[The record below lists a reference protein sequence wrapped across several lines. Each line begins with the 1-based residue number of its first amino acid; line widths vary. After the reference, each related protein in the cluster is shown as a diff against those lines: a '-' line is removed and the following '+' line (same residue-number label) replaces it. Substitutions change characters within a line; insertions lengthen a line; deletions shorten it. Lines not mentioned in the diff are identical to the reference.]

1 MTPIR
6 PVAAATATAVA
17 AVLAFAELPAHAA
30 SQIGP
35 ATSFT
40 LQVSQAGA
48 VTTITSGDAIPNID
62 SVKATIR
69 AYYGATKGAN
79 PANPSG
85 PQIYLPNLTTSAY
98 AKNTKAIAD
107 SILDDL
113 DGPAPANAAVVF
125 DVDSTLLSDYG
136 NEEEMNY
143 NYNPALNEA
152 WVLGKHFPAVP
163 GMVDLVETL
172 KSEGYAIYAI
182 TGRPASQEDATIDNL
197 TEQGFTEDGT
207 PTGTAIFNADNVY
220 TNDKSAAA
228 QPWLDCDDHCST
240 VEYKAG
246 TRKYIEAGADHIAG
260 NADDLNIVLSVGDQ
274 WSDLQ
279 GGYADD
285 TQKIPNPT
293 YFLPS
298 PNIPNAPAGDA
309 AMVLPTTYTMAPD
322 GSTGATLT
330 DGDKI
335 PNIGP
340 VFTAVRAYYG
350 ATKVNGVYTASTTS
364 SPYLTQMAAL
374 EAAWTPAVVSACQTG
389 AAKVAAAADAIA
401 YANGLLKPA
410 KKAVKKAKKAVK
422 KAKKSHLS
430 KKAKKA
436 KVKKAKKRLKKA
448 NKKLAHV
455 QNVVTAMDL
464 PRTPAAVFDADDT
477 TLWNYDM
484 EDGAM
489 GFNYDVNLADQW
501 IQAQKTPA
509 VPGMPALAKA
519 AAAAG
524 CTIVGLTGRSTSQQA
539 ATIGNLTKVG
549 YVDAAG
555 APLFTA
561 ANYYTKPTTMPSYL
575 DCGDDAKCS
584 TIEFKAGTR
593 QYLEDVKG
601 LDIVANFGDQFS
613 DLHGGYADA
622 SYKLPNPMYYLP

>member
-1 MTPIR
+1 MRFTR
-6 PVAAATATAVA
+6 TTVAAAATAVA
-17 AVLAFAELPAHAA
+17 ATLALGQLPAYAA
-30 SQIGP
+30 SQMGP

-40 LQVSQAGA
+40 LQVSQTGA
-48 VTTITSGDAIPNID
+48 VTTPTEGDAIPNVD

-69 AYYGATKGAN
+69 AYYGATKGTN

-85 PQIYLPNLTTSAY
+85 AQIYLPNLTTSAY
-98 AKNTKAIAD
+98 AKNTEAIAED
-107 SILDDL
+107 ILAAL
-113 DGPAPANAAVVF
+113 DTTAPADAAVVF

-143 NYNPALNEA
+143 IYDSTKNAA
-152 WVLGKHFPAVP
+152 WVTGRLFPAVP
-163 GMVDLVETL
+163 GMVDLVTTL
-172 KSEGYAIYAI
+172 KTEGYAIYAI
-182 TGRPASQEDATIDNL
+182 TGRPASQEADTIANL
-197 TEQGFTEDGT
+197 TEAGFVDGT
-207 PTGTAIFNADNVY
+207 TAIFDADNTY
-220 TNDKSAAA
+220 TKDVTNQS
-228 QPWLDCDDHCST
+228 WVDCTVDGDATCST
-240 VEYKAG
+240 VEYKAL
-246 TRKYIEAGADHIAG
+246 TRKHIEDTDAKD
-260 NADDLNIVLSVGDQ
+260 IVLAVGDQ

-293 YFLPS
+293 YYLPS
-298 PNIPNAPAGDA
+298 ANIPGAPDGDA

-330 DGDKI
+330 DGDAI

-340 VFTAVRAYYG
+340 VFTAIRAYYG
-350 ATKVNGVYTASTTS
+350 ATKVDGVYTASTTS
-364 SPYLTQMAAL
+364 SPFLTQMAAL
-374 EAAWTPAVVSACQTG
+374 EAVWTPAVVSACQTG

-401 YANGLLKPA
+401 YAATLLKPV
-410 KKAVKKAKKAVK
+410 KKAVKKAKKALKTAKKSHVKSRIK
-422 KAKKSHLS
+422 KAKKKL
-430 KKAKKA
+430 KKAK
-436 KVKKAKKRLKKA
+436 R
-448 NKKLAHV
+448 KLVHV
-455 QNVVTAMDL
+455 QNVVASMNL

-489 GFNYDVNLADQW
+489 GFNYDSSLADQW

-509 VPGMPALAKA
+509 IPGMPALVQA

-524 CTIVGLTGRSTSQQA
+524 CTIVGLTGRSAYNQD

-549 YVDAAG
+549 YVSATG

-561 ANYYTKPTTMPSYL
+561 DNYYTKPTPVPSYI

-593 QYLEDVKG
+593 QYIEEVKG
-601 LDIVANFGDQFS
+601 LDIVANFGDQYS

-622 SYKLPNPMYYLP
+622 TYKLPNPMYYLS